1 MSKNKYMEGA
11 TYSLSADKIYQKIAD
26 LEKDGKKEKYKKRW
40 LWELTQNA
48 KDCAKGNEGISI
60 NIVIQERTIGF
71 SHDGYPFDYNS
82 VMDLVLQNSS
92 KRKADN
98 KTGKFGT
105 GFISTHLISKKVSI
119 TGNYIDNYNNVRSG
133 LNIVVDR
140 NFSSVEEL
148 EAKLR
153 NTIEKID
160 NFFSDQNSNI
170 ICSPPYETAFNYE
183 FSNMDVNLIK
193 DSIKEFYEMAP
204 FVLAFNKV
212 IKRIVLISDNREH
225 VIKATNRA
233 KLDDRIEE
241 VTIEKDTSKILIRIA
256 SDKDVYVSTRLE
268 YRDGVLHCS
277 DIREYP
283 KLFCDFPM
291 IGTENFSFPLI
302 VNSKLFDMQ
311 QERNGIYP
319 ESDLN
324 KRILEKAVE
333 LYGILLDNLS
343 ESNVFSLFNC
353 CHIERNGNFF
363 QDFYEE
369 ARDVF
374 KRKPLITTV
383 GNHKLPLVYN
393 NQMVV
398 PIPSVREKE
407 FGLWD
412 VVSKVFNIIPSR
424 DENLYWLK
432 VCPENKWSF
441 KEWADYFQHNNTEL
455 NFLKGNPHLIQE
467 DTIELLNNFY
477 ECWIRQEGKQ
487 DFIQFAPILLQNGQ
501 FTKLNKDQNGNY
513 AAEARDLFFDSGI
526 DEGIKDVYNAFFTDK
541 GEPDVRSK
549 LVDSRIRNV
558 DSVFDRVYS
567 TKNLADKI
575 SEEVRKL
582 LSEEQVKNEKRQE
595 KVQKKYNMLTD
606 WFNGHR
612 DLAKELFSDLYEKS
626 YNLTNHEEMTRR
638 LHNGDLYEEI
648 TKDIDKTP
656 EEIRQILQS
665 ANTGNLNLNQYTHNT
680 VHSIYSA
687 EKYQSLRRRS
697 IKNVFLKL
705 KEKRDIYIIP
715 DDISEWEKSTD
726 NVFQAKKIINDREI
740 DIRIVVRPADDNKI
754 IFYEQVEL
762 EAMDELSYEL
772 WIDDGD
778 GMVKSISLAELI
790 VMTGINMIPLNLSVK
805 END

>member
-1 MSKNKYMEGA
+1 MSKNEYMERA

-26 LEKDGKKEKYKKRW
+26 LEKDGKKEEYKKRW

-60 NIVIQERTIGF
+60 NIVIQGRTIDF

-140 NFSSVEEL
+140 NFSNKEEL
-148 EAKLR
+148 EDKLR

-160 NFFSDQNSNI
+160 NFFSNQNSTI

-183 FSNMDVNLIK
+183 FSNTDVNLIN

-212 IKRIVLISDNREH
+212 IKRIVLTFNNRKH

-256 SDKDVYVSTRLE
+256 SDDDVYVSTRLE

-353 CHIERNGNFF
+353 CYIERNGNFF
-363 QDFYEE
+363 QDFYEK

-374 KRKPLITTV
+374 KRKLLIKTV
-383 GNHKLPLVYN
+383 GNHKLSLVDN
-393 NQMVV
+393 NNCFV

-412 VVSKVFNIIPSR
+412 VVSKVFNTIPIR

-441 KEWADYFQHNNTEL
+441 KEWAYYFQHDSIEL
-455 NFLKGNPHLIQE
+455 NFLKDNPHLIQE

-477 ECWIRQEGKQ
+477 ECWIHQEGKQ

-501 FTKLNKDQNGNY
+501 FTKLNKDPKGNY
-513 AAEARDLFFDSGI
+513 AAEARDLFFDNGI

-549 LVDSRIRNV
+549 LVDSRIKNF

-638 LHNGDLYEEI
+638 LHNGNLYEEI

-697 IKNVFLKL
+697 IKNVFHKL
-705 KEKRDIYIIP
+705 KEKENIYIIP
-715 DDISEWEKSTD
+715 DDLSEWEKSTD

-790 VMTGINMIPLNLSVK
+790 VMTGINMIPLNYSVK